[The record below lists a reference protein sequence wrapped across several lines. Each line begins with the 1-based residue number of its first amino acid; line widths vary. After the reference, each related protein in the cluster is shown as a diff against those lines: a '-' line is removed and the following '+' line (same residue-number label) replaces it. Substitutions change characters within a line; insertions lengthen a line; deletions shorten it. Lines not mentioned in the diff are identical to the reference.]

1 MIIYISEVRYV
12 KLRESLVLPFA
23 DAKVTSGGGNESWKG
38 WSVYV
43 KEAESSFEVKELSG
57 W

>member
-38 WSVYV
+38 WSVYI